1 MIELDRLREMVAKWI
16 KAALD
21 RSKLPGYFAVTF
33 RSL

>member
-1 MIELDRLREMVAKWI
+1 MIVLDRLREMVANWV

-21 RSKLPGYFAVTF
+21 RSKLSGYFAVTF